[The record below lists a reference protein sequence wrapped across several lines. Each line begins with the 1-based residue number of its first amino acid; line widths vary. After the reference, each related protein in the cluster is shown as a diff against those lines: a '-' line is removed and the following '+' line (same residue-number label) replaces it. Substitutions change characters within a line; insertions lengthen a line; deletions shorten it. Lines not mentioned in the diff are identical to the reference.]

1 VGLDCAY
8 VREKASEW
16 VERVAIVVVLVLI
29 FTLFRNPNCSCAD
42 IDGYSE
48 FSDTSLQLSFFAF
61 LFRQLSTLV
70 LHRCTDDSI
79 FNYFQPVGLRL
90 FIDRRQVV
98 FGDLFFFLQI
108 WIPSLFLNPSES
120 FTQKTDSIVSMPRKS
135 SAARK
140 ANRPTARPQRIGT
153 RDDASEQWNN
163 IFLFS
168 KKHDGVRSSLRI
180 AILVFY
186 KGS

>member
-1 VGLDCAY
+1 MG
-8 VREKASEW
+8 
-16 VERVAIVVVLVLI
+16 
-29 FTLFRNPNCSCAD
+29 
-42 IDGYSE
+42 
-48 FSDTSLQLSFFAF
+48 
-61 LFRQLSTLV
+61 
-70 LHRCTDDSI
+70 DSI

-153 RDDASEQWNN
+153 RGMRVSNGI
-163 IFLFS
+163 IFFS
-168 KKHDGVRSSLRI
+168 SQKSMMAFVPPFALPFSFSTRDLESSSLYAFGKMSGKI
-180 AILVFY
+180 KNADFE
-186 KGS
+186 K